1 MKKVLYIHG
10 HGSSGSSEKAIS
22 LKAALESLGHTVFT
36 PTHHSD
42 PRIDLPELAHIV
54 KSERINT
61 VVGSSLGGLY
71 SLLLS
76 ERYDTKAFLIN
87 PSLHPELTV
96 FQDHPERAAI
106 EAALNHYKPDSK
118 DQNSWPDT
126 GYSEVLWAN
135 VKVAIAMDDERIDV
149 PRTVKE
155 LWRARILQFHDQRG
169 HQFKNVLDL
178 VPHIVELIEQ

>member
-1 MKKVLYIHG
+1 MGKILYIHR
-10 HGSSGSSEKAIS
+10 HGSSGNSEKTTS
-22 LKAALESLGHTVFT
+22 LKAALESLGHTVFI

-42 PRIDLPELAHIV
+42 PRIDLPALAHIV
-54 KSERINT
+54 QSERISA
-61 VVGSSLGGLY
+61 VIGSSLGGLY

-76 ERYDTKAFLIN
+76 GRYDTKAFLIN
-87 PSLHPELTV
+87 PSLRPELTV
-96 FQDHPERAAI
+96 FRDHPERAGM
-106 EAALNHYKPDSK
+106 EAALSHYKPDSK

-155 LWRARILQFHDQRG
+155 LRHAQILQFHDKRG

-178 VPHIVELIEQ
+178 VPHIVELIGQ